1 MQDAES
7 REGRSESGYLAV
19 CFVRTFACFSLF
31 AATLAG
37 AALVQRY
44 SGSALWPSAG
54 YGFCDGGDTNNA
66 EVDAHARGGLGI
78 AQDFGMAGP
87 AAGPPAHMYGA
98 VAPQDSE

>member
-1 MQDAES
+1 M
-7 REGRSESGYLAV
+7 
-19 CFVRTFACFSLF
+19 CNACGDSF
-31 AATLAG
+31 
-37 AALVQRY
+37 
-44 SGSALWPSAG
+44 ALWPSAG

-98 VAPQDSE
+98 IAQQDSKWSPLSNPNYDLL

>member
-1 MQDAES
+1 MSFVLCAHS
-7 REGRSESGYLAV
+7 RASLCLLQLLLA
-19 CFVRTFACFSLF
+19 LP
-31 AATLAG
+31 
-37 AALVQRY
+37 LVQRL

-98 VAPQDSE
+98 VAPQDSMCYRSAIECYRTN